1 MSAEA
6 IEGLPMSMPAQQPE
20 VRRPGLL
27 VYGLLMIVAC
37 CLPAL
42 LLTSLF

>member
-1 MSAEA
+1 VQETDMTV
-6 IEGLPMSMPAQQPE
+6 PTTPAPAPTA
-20 VRRPGLL
+20 RPGLL
-27 VYGLLMIVAC
+27 VYGLLMMVAC

>member
-1 MSAEA
+1 MTVPITPASA
-6 IEGLPMSMPAQQPE
+6 PAA
-20 VRRPGLL
+20 RPGLL